1 MENDKSKW
9 APQRRHLMLAGALC
23 ISMMLP
29 PTTAF
34 AEITPHV
41 SNSQAVAQTT
51 RTVTGTVIDKTT
63 GEAIIGATIT
73 VKGTNIKAVTDLDG
87 KFSIKLTGK
96 KQNVLEVSYIG
107 FRTEEVDVEG
117 QATIEI
123 KIEPGDESLQ
133 EVVVVGAGTQKKIA
147 MTGAITTI
155 KGSDLRAP
163 SSSLTTNLAGKFAG
177 IIATTGSAA
186 WVRSEDAPLRSSCS
200 TMWRFR
206 PATSTTFRL
215 RPSRASPCSRTLRQR
230 QSTVCAVPTA

>member
-117 QATIEI
+117 QATIDR
-123 KIEPGDESLQ
+123 KS
-133 EVVVVGAGTQKKIA
+133 VG
-147 MTGAITTI
+147 
-155 KGSDLRAP
+155 RE
-163 SSSLTTNLAGKFAG
+163 
-177 IIATTGSAA
+177 
-186 WVRSEDAPLRSSCS
+186 R
-200 TMWRFR
+200 
-206 PATSTTFRL
+206 
-215 RPSRASPCSRTLRQR
+215 
-230 QSTVCAVPTA
+230 VC